1 MTRTSPTA
9 AGRTRKPTI
18 IASPPKHS
26 VRAASTVSGAG
37 ANLAR
42 IVDKPRRRDRAIRK
56 EIKELEGE
64 LEYLADIASH
74 GAASPEDFDEADAI
88 REKLDRRLRAL
99 AGQRGMPPDPPPS
112 SPPRP

>member
-1 MTRTSPTA
+1 MGSGGAERVIRSEA
-9 AGRTRKPTI
+9 ER
-18 IASPPKHS
+18 SWPP
-26 VRAASTVSGAG
+26 
-37 ANLAR
+37 
-42 IVDKPRRRDRAIRK
+42 
-56 EIKELEGE
+56 
-64 LEYLADIASH
+64 